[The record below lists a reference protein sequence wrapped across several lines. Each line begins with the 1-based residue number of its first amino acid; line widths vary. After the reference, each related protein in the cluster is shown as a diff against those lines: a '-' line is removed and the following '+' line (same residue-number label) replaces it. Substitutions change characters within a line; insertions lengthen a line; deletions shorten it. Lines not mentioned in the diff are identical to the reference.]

1 MRKYIIILLVLSLNH
16 NLFAQKIK
24 VLNFGTFHMRY
35 TPDEYKVEILD
46 TDQLKKDAY
55 EVSKMLSKF
64 NPTIICVE
72 VVPEGNKE
80 INIDYQKFTK
90 EGHYDHQS
98 WGEIAL
104 IAFELGKMSGVQK
117 IYGIDEREIKDYNY
131 NIINE
136 LQNQVDTLTAKNYM
150 QQFITDLQDLEKL
163 STIEKLKR
171 LNTPETYNELIN
183 VNADILTHGATK
195 GKFEGAD
202 EAAKFYH
209 RNLRIYS
216 NLNQIPVKPN
226 DRIFIIM
233 GAAHTAFLNEFLK
246 RSPKYES
253 VDVQDYL
260 K

>member
-1 MRKYIIILLVLSLNH
+1 MRKYILIILVLSLNQ

-35 TPDEYKVEILD
+35 TPDEYKVEISD

-55 EVSKMLSKF
+55 EVSKMLSEFK
-64 NPTIICVE
+64 PTIICVE
-72 VVPEGNKE
+72 VVPEMNENLNK
-80 INIDYQKFTK
+80 DYQKFIK
-90 EGHYDHQS
+90 EGKYDQQS

-104 IAFELGKMSGVQK
+104 IAFELGRMSGVQK

-131 NIINE
+131 NINNE
-136 LQNQVDTLTAKNYM
+136 LENQVDTVTAQNYM
-150 QQFITDLQDLEKL
+150 QQFITNIQDLEKL
-163 STIEKLKR
+163 STIEKLKW
-171 LNTPETYNELIN
+171 LNTPETYDELIN
-183 VNADILTHGATK
+183 VNADILTHGSTK

-216 NLNQIPVKPN
+216 NLNQISVTPN

-233 GAAHTAFLNEFLK
+233 GATHTAFLNKFLK

-253 VDVQDYL
+253 VNVQDFL